1 MYHVHLCQLY
11 APHSAL
17 VHSRCGPFPDAL
29 EALMDPRMRALVNS
43 MVSVECPL
51 QQGLE
56 GIRQASTKGVLK
68 VQLVCEAAPAA
79 DS

>member
-1 MYHVHLCQLY
+1 MYSLTFFVCTTFLY
-11 APHSAL
+11 L
-17 VHSRCGPFPDAL
+17 RCGPFPDAL
-29 EALMDPRMRALVNS
+29 EALLDPRMRALVNS
-43 MVSVECPL
+43 MVSIEYPL

-68 VQLVCEAAPAA
+68 VQLVCENVSA